1 LISQEASSFNRIVIQ
16 SYGEERV
23 NQQRAKIMEK
33 ARAKR
38 RRRQERKSKT
48 SPVPNEGVG
57 LAEKVIDLAQGAA
70 SQVGDLVKTIATNIG
85 GAVS

>member
-1 LISQEASSFNRIVIQ
+1 LLPVDQPGSIVIQ

-38 RRRQERKSKT
+38 RRRQERKSKA
-48 SPVPNEGVG
+48 SAAPNEGMG
-57 LAEKVIDLAQGAA
+57 LADKVIELAQGAA
-70 SQVGDLVKTIATNIG
+70 GQVGDLVKTIATNIG